1 MQREQQKNQQL
12 LQEVHE
18 ECRQKE
24 AELIEQRKFSD
35 ELRVE
40 SITSKT
46 KIELL
51 KSSISTLEETLVTK
65 AETASVK
72 DAELEVKTKAL
83 QQKEYTISGL
93 NDQLTRA
100 MEFLTSKKQ
109 VSLA

>member
-1 MQREQQKNQQL
+1 MIKEEQKHLLEKQRQVHEQTLQREQQKNQQL

-24 AELIEQRKFSD
+24 AELIEQRKISD

-65 AETASVK
+65 AETASVRM
-72 DAELEVKTKAL
+72 
-83 QQKEYTISGL
+83 L
-93 NDQLTRA
+93 NL
-100 MEFLTSKKQ
+100 K
-109 VSLA
+109 